1 MTATL
6 VHEPVAARSTF
17 TAISAAF
24 EALGEA
30 VALVDDDLRLV
41 DVSPSLRGIFGTP
54 DVAGRLITD
63 FVFAADL
70 SEALRSGR
78 PRVTR
83 CELMTSNPPRVIL
96 VKSGRI
102 ADGAGASR
110 MNYVVAIDIDSAS
123 HDSAGTAA
131 EAQEILRA
139 LEANRWR
146 RTAAARSLGI
156 SRATLWRRMRE
167 YGML

>member
-1 MTATL
+1 MTAL
-6 VHEPVAARSTF
+6 AHEPVAGRSTF

-24 EALGEA
+24 EALGQA
-30 VALVDDDLRLV
+30 VALVDDELRLV
-41 DVSPSLRGIFGTP
+41 DVSPSFRGIFGTP
-54 DVAGRLITD
+54 DVTGRLITE
-63 FVFAADL
+63 FLHGAEL
-70 SEALRSGR
+70 EEALRSGR
-78 PRVTR
+78 PGMTR
-83 CELMTSNPPRVIL
+83 CELMTSAPSRTIL

-102 ADGAGASR
+102 ADGAGPAGH
-110 MNYVVAIDIDSAS
+110 NYVIAIDIDSAS
-123 HDSAGTAA
+123 HDAAGTAA

-167 YGML
+167 FGML